1 MKHGIRKSARNK
13 QCTLQIFPYCN
24 NNTETT
30 VLCHLNSSHKG
41 MALKSPDYFA
51 VYGCSACHDVIDGR
65 AKTDLSKEEILKCQ
79 MRGLERTWKIM
90 IDEGLVTING

>member
-1 MKHGIRKSARNK
+1 
-13 QCTLQIFPYCN
+13 
-24 NNTETT
+24 
-30 VLCHLNSSHKG
+30 

-51 VYGCSACHDVIDGR
+51 VYGCSTCHDVIDGR

-90 IDEGLVTING
+90 IDEGLIIINE